1 MIDKYDSF
9 SAFSKDIFSYLLSN
23 QTIALSLIGILIL
36 YFGYYSTRY
45 QPIRTERLHL
55 YLSGFQF
62 LSTYFILQM
71 LIIYFFLGY
80 LTPLNLV
87 YLSSL
92 FFLFMLLIYIFSK
105 IKYSTKTLVLKVLI
119 TIVLIYTVPKL
130 LWDYISQLEDISWIV
145 FILILYQATIV
156 IKSNSVKELINHNS
170 YDYKDFYS
178 KIKEMNLFMYSVFSY
193 PLRVSQS
200 VFFNVIFG
208 KDKKQHAKKSSTEP
222 LEKNEAQNV
231 DLELEIVS
239 DRLKSTYSPEQ
250 LKIAGMN
257 IQTSILE
264 VETWF
269 NSLLILIFIYIVL
282 TYSKISVVIGLIL
295 FIYLF
300 FALTSIAIEHS
311 IYRNGFLLIEVV
323 PKIGEPFKCRL
334 MELDGKLIKV
344 LLRGESASKKFN
356 PIEYYPINE
365 VSKIRYI
372 SMGEML
378 DEF

>member
-1 MIDKYDSF
+1 VIDKYDSF
-9 SAFSKDIFSYLLSN
+9 STFSTDIFGYLLSN

-71 LIIYFFLGY
+71 LIIYFFLEY
-80 LTPLNLV
+80 VTPFNLV

-92 FFLFMLLIYIFSK
+92 FFLFILLIYIFGK

-119 TIVLIYTVPKL
+119 TIVLIYTFPKL
-130 LWDYISQLEDISWIV
+130 LWNYISQLEDIGWIV
-145 FILILYQATIV
+145 FILILYQATMV
-156 IKSNSVKELINHNS
+156 IKSNSIKELINHNS
-170 YDYKDFYS
+170 YNYKDFYS
-178 KIKEMNLFMYSVFSY
+178 KIKEMNLFMYPIFSY
-193 PLRVSQS
+193 PLRISQS
-200 VFFNVIFG
+200 VFFNIIFG
-208 KDKKQHAKKSSTEP
+208 KDKKEHIQKSATESF
-222 LEKNEAQNV
+222 ETNEAPNEDQ
-231 DLELEIVS
+231 EFEIVS
-239 DRLKSTYSPEQ
+239 DRLKSTYSPAQ

-269 NSLLILIFIYIVL
+269 NSLLTLIFLYLVL
-282 TYSKISVVIGLIL
+282 TYFKISVIIGLIL
-295 FIYLF
+295 FTYLF

-311 IYRNGFLLIEVV
+311 IYRNGFLLIELF
-323 PKIGEPFKCRL
+323 PKIGESFKCRL
-334 MELDGKLIKV
+334 MEIDEKLIKV
-344 LLRGESASKKFN
+344 LLKGEIANKKFN
-356 PIEYYPINE
+356 PVEFYPINE